1 MKRKIG
7 KFSSKQALKICC
19 LYVLSFSSCLL
30 ILKGDNKYRK
40 EKIDEKSDIK

>member
-7 KFSSKQALKICC
+7 KFSLKQALRICC
-19 LYVLSFSSCLL
+19 LYALLSLSCLL

-40 EKIDEKSDIK
+40 EKIDEKSDTK